1 MVKNKMVVDTI
12 TSLMPHGLPLVGGG
26 IMGFVIGYFLKKML
40 KIIILG
46 IGLVFALIT
55 FLQYKK
61 WIAVDWATVQ
71 HQTGTFLQHS
81 TQQVLNAV
89 NNTAQTLEHQNLNH
103 LDISYPSLGVTGFV
117 PGFILGVIRG

>member
-1 MVKNKMVVDTI
+1 MVVDTI

-26 IMGFVIGYFLKKML
+26 IMGFVIGYFLKKTL

-55 FLQYKK
+55 FLQYYKK

-89 NNTAQTLEHQNLNH
+89 NNTAQTLDHHHSDH
-103 LDISYPSLGVTGFV
+103 LDVSYPLLGITGFV
-117 PGFILGVIRG
+117 PGFIFGVIRG

>member
-1 MVKNKMVVDTI
+1 MVVDTI
-12 TSLMPHGLPLVGGG
+12 TSLMPHGLPLVSGG
-26 IMGFVIGYFLKKML
+26 IMGFVTGYFLKKIL
-40 KIIILG
+40 KIIMLG
-46 IGLVFALIT
+46 IGLVFALVT
-55 FLQYKK
+55 FLQYKQ

-103 LDISYPSLGVTGFV
+103 LDISYPLLVMTGFM
-117 PGFILGVIRG
+117 PGFILGIIRG